1 MCCAVSK
8 VIMILLP
15 LVALALYF
23 HTSGLVANRATS
35 YVATS
40 SLVDLAGNNGDR
52 RTQM

>member
-8 VIMILLP
+8 VMILLP
-15 LVALALYF
+15 LVALELYF

-40 SLVDLAGNNGDR
+40 SLVDLAGNNGDK